1 MTGARGEPQAGIHS
15 LRLPG
20 SMLLL
25 GCGKMG
31 GAMLRGWLARG
42 VPGSQLYVV
51 DTNPRDLDD
60 IVAAGVTIVTSPA
73 ALPAGFQPAIVLLAI
88 KPQFMDQALPD
99 YRRFARSQTLFL
111 SIAAG
116 KTLAYLRQQLG
127 EATIVRAMPNTPA
140 AIGRG
145 MSVIVRQPDVDTAQ
159 LDLCSQLL
167 SAVGEVAWVDD
178 EDLINA
184 VTAVSGGGPA
194 YVFLLIECLAEA
206 GRAAG
211 LPAELAMQLARSTVC
226 GSGELAYQS
235 SEPAEAL
242 RKAVMSPK
250 GTTEQAIGVL
260 MALDGLQPLMT
271 RAVAAATRRSR
282 EIASGGA
289 IT

>member
-1 MTGARGEPQAGIHS
+1 MTGTRGEPQA

-20 SMLLL
+20 SMLLV

-51 DTNPRDLDD
+51 DPSPRDLDD
-60 IVAAGVTIVTSPA
+60 IAAAGVTIVTTPA
-73 ALPAGFQPAIVLLAI
+73 DLPAGFQPAIVLLAI

-99 YRRFARSQTLFL
+99 YRRFAKPQTLFL

-127 EATIVRAMPNTPA
+127 QTTVVRAMPNTPA
-140 AIGRG
+140 AVGRG
-145 MSVIVRQPDVDTAQ
+145 MSVIVRQPDVSVAQ
-159 LDLCSQLL
+159 LDLCAELL
-167 SAVGEVAWVDD
+167 AAVGDITWVDD

-194 YVFLLIECLAEA
+194 YVFLMIECLAEA
-206 GRAAG
+206 GRQAG
-211 LPAELAMQLARSTVC
+211 LPAEMAMQLARSTVC

-235 SEPAEAL
+235 GETAEAL

-250 GTTEQAIGVL
+250 GTTEQAIAVL
-260 MALDGLQPLMT
+260 MAPDGLQPLMT
-271 RAVAAATRRSR
+271 RAVAAATKRSR
-282 EIASGGA
+282 EIAAG
-289 IT
+289 

>member
-1 MTGARGEPQAGIHS
+1 MTEKTVQRQA

-20 SMLLL
+20 PMLLV

-42 VPGSQLYVV
+42 VAGRQIFVV
-51 DTNPRDLDD
+51 DPSPRELEDV
-60 IVAAGVTIVTSPA
+60 IGAGVTVVAKPGD
-73 ALPAGFQPAIVLLAI
+73 LPADFAPGVVLLAI
-88 KPQFMDQALPD
+88 KPQFMDDAVPE
-99 YRRFARSQTLFL
+99 YRRFARPGVLFL

-116 KTLAYLRQQLG
+116 KTLDYLHRQLG
-127 EATIVRAMPNTPA
+127 QATIIRSMPNTPA

-145 MSVIVRQPDVDTAQ
+145 MTVILRQPDVAAAD
-159 LDLCSQLL
+159 LDLCAELL
-167 SAVGEVAWVDD
+167 SAVGEIAWVDD

-194 YVFLLIECLAEA
+194 YVFLLIDCLAEA

-211 LPAELAMQLARSTVC
+211 LPADLAMKLARSTVC

-235 SEPAEAL
+235 SESAEAL

-250 GTTEQAIGVL
+250 GTTEQAIAVL
-260 MALDGLQPLMT
+260 MAPDGLQSLMT
-271 RAVAAATRRSR
+271 RAIAAATARSR
-282 EIASGGA
+282 ELAAG
-289 IT
+289 